1 MPDVLAMPYRP
12 QIFGAEEPGVYDY
25 TYRLGGITC
34 LAGDVIGDYSFKNPL
49 KVGDRLVFT
58 DMALY
63 SFVKNTMFNGIHLPA
78 IATFSLRNN
87 RLQIVREFNY
97 FDYKNRI
104 S

>member
-1 MPDVLAMPYRP
+1 
-12 QIFGAEEPGVYDY
+12 VYDY